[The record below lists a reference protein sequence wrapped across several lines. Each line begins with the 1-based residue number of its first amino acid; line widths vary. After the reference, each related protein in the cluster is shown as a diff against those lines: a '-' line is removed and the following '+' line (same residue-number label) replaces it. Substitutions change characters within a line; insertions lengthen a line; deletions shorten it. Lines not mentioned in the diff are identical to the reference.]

1 VRWFGRIVIVVDAS
15 VLAPALADD
24 SADGDLARTA
34 LRGQELTAPE
44 LLDLEVASVLRRQGT
59 SGLLSVRRA
68 EQALA
73 DLLAL
78 PVRRVR
84 HAPLLPRCWELRHNI
99 TVYDATYVALAELLD
114 LVLLTADERLTT
126 TPGPRCEMRL
136 LR

>member
-1 VRWFGRIVIVVDAS
+1 MRWFGRIMIVVDAS

-24 SADGDLARTA
+24 FADGDLARTA

-44 LLDLEVASVLRRQGT
+44 LLDLEVASVLRRQGA

-73 DLLAL
+73 DLAAL

-84 HAPLLPRCWELRHNI
+84 HAPLLPRCWELGQNL
-99 TVYDATYVALAELLD
+99 TVYDASYVALAELLD
-114 LVLLTADERLTT
+114 IALLTADERLSTA
-126 TPGPRCEMRL
+126 PGVRCEMRL
-136 LR
+136 LQ